1 MAASSGGSAP
11 AGRGGRSVRQRLLL
25 WLSLPLALFILI
37 DAWASYRSALDTA
50 QRAFDR
56 LLVTSAHA
64 LADLIRLEGGELQIT
79 LPHAALELY
88 DGGADVAG
96 RNDEVTRSRMVYRV
110 SYLNGDYLA
119 GERAVAPYEGLA
131 PVHPRYGARL
141 ALYGTQLAGE
151 PLRMAALW
159 QPVETHEGM
168 RYVVVQVGEPSAY
181 RDHIARDILW
191 QTLARQAVLLVAL
204 LVLVW
209 CVATVALRPLR
220 EFARRLEG
228 RAASDLEP
236 IAVVP
241 QTPQELLPVVGAF
254 NGLLQRAGGAQALQ
268 QRFVADASHQL
279 RTPLA
284 VLQLQAHAGLRGDVP
299 AHEALEQVA
308 ATTQRTGRVVQQ
320 LLTWNRAR
328 GGVPADQIA
337 PVDLCALLEDVAVE
351 LSPLLAAR
359 HQDFQLDAP
368 GPCPWTGPAWMVRE
382 IATNLLHNALNYTPD
397 GGALGVRLERGAGAG
412 PDAGAGAGAGAGG
425 ARAGVLITVHDDGP
439 GLSPQMQR
447 DLFMPFVTGDAR
459 GRGAG
464 LGLAICKDLAQACG
478 GRLTVANRL
487 RDGRVAGLDAALW
500 LPDQAHGGMG
510 DASASESRP

>member
-1 MAASSGGSAP
+1 VQRTPPVDSAAAAP
-11 AGRGGRSVRQRLLL
+11 PGARRGGRSVRQRLLL
-25 WLSLPLALFILI
+25 WLSLPVAVFILI
-37 DAWASYRSALDTA
+37 DAWASYRAALDTA

-64 LADLIRLEGGELQIT
+64 LADLIHLEGGELQIT

-88 DGGADVAG
+88 DGEADVAG
-96 RNDEVTRSRMVYRV
+96 HRGGEITRSRMVYRV

-131 PVHPRYGARL
+131 PVHPRYGVRL

-151 PLRMAALW
+151 PVRMAALW
-159 QPVETHEGM
+159 QPVETYEGL

-181 RDHIARDILW
+181 RDHIAQGILW

-209 CVATVALRPLR
+209 CVSTVALRPLR
-220 EFARRLEG
+220 VFARRLEG

-241 QTPQELLPVVGAF
+241 QTPQELLPVVNAF
-254 NGLLQRAGGAQALQ
+254 NGLLQRAGEAQALQ

-299 AHEALEQVA
+299 AREALEQVA

-328 GGVPADQIA
+328 VDVPADQLA
-337 PVDLCALLEDVAVE
+337 TLDLCVLVEDVAVE

-359 HQDFQLDAP
+359 HQDFQLEAVP
-368 GPCPWTGPAWMVRE
+368 PCPWTGPGWMVRE
-382 IATNLLHNALNYTPD
+382 VVTNLLHNALSYTPD
-397 GGALGVRLERGAGAG
+397 GGALGIRLERGGDG
-412 PDAGAGAGAGAGG
+412 I
-425 ARAGVLITVHDDGP
+425 RLTVHDNGP

-447 DLFMPFVTGDAR
+447 DLFVPFVSGDAR

-464 LGLAICKDLAQACG
+464 LGLAICKELAQACG
-478 GRLTVANRL
+478 GRLEVANRVEA
-487 RDGRVAGLDAALW
+487 GRVRGLDATLW
-500 LPDQAHGGMG
+500 LPA
-510 DASASESRP
+510 A

>member
-1 MAASSGGSAP
+1 MPEDAGAAGQDARV
-11 AGRGGRSVRQRLLL
+11 AGGRSVRQRLLL
-25 WLSLPLALFILI
+25 WLCVPLALFILI
-37 DAWASYRSALDTA
+37 DAWASYRAALDTA

-88 DGGADVAG
+88 DDEAGVAG
-96 RNDEVTRSRMVYRV
+96 RSNEVSRSRMVYRV
-110 SYLNGDYLA
+110 SYLNGEYLA
-119 GERAVAPYEGLA
+119 GERAVQPYHGLA

-141 ALYGTQLAGE
+141 ALYGTRLAGE
-151 PLRMAALW
+151 PVRMAALW
-159 QPVETHEGM
+159 QPVETHEGL

-220 EFARRLEG
+220 VFARRLES
-228 RAASDLEP
+228 RPAHDLEP

-241 QTPQELLPVVGAF
+241 QTPRELLPVVAAF
-254 NGLLQRAGGAQALQ
+254 NGLLQRAGDAQVLQ

-284 VLQLQAHAGLRGDVP
+284 VLQLHAHAGLCGDVP
-299 AHEALEQVA
+299 AREALEQVA
-308 ATTQRTGRVVQQ
+308 ATTQRTSRVVQQ

-328 GGVPADQIA
+328 AGLPADQIES
-337 PVDLCALLEDVAVE
+337 VDLCGLVEDVAVE

-359 HQDFQLDAP
+359 HQDFQLDAAH
-368 GPCPWTGPAWMVRE
+368 CPWTGPAWMVRE
-382 IATNLLHNALNYTPD
+382 IVTNLLHNALSYTPH
-397 GGALGVRLERGAGAG
+397 GGGLGVRLQCSAQ
-412 PDAGAGAGAGAGG
+412 
-425 ARAGVLITVHDDGP
+425 GVRITVHDEGP
-439 GLSPQMQR
+439 GLSPEMLSN
-447 DLFMPFVTGDAR
+447 LFVPFVTGAAH

-464 LGLAICKDLAQACG
+464 LGLAICKDLAQACS
-478 GRLTVANRL
+478 GRLEVANR
-487 RDGRVAGLDAALW
+487 RVLGIVKGLDATLW
-500 LPDQAHGGMG
+500 LPPASDVATPPKRVMDSVGGANG
-510 DASASESRP
+510 PTGSKSPP

>member
-1 MAASSGGSAP
+1 MDSQREPAAQPVPDAP
-11 AGRGGRSVRQRLLL
+11 GPARAAGPQRRGGRSVRQRLLL
-25 WLSLPLALFILI
+25 WLSLPLVLFVLV
-37 DAWASYRSALDTA
+37 DAWASYRAALDTA

-56 LLVTSAHA
+56 LLLTSAHA
-64 LADLIRLEGGELQIT
+64 LADLIRLERGELQIT

-88 DGGADVAG
+88 DGGTDLAG
-96 RNDEVTRSRMVYRV
+96 RGDEVTRSRMVYRV
-110 SYLNGDYLA
+110 SYLNGEYLA

-131 PVHPRYGARL
+131 QKHPRYGVRL

-159 QPVETHEGM
+159 QPVETHEGL

-191 QTLARQAVLLVAL
+191 QTLARQAVLLAAL

-220 EFARRLEG
+220 VFARRLEG
-228 RAASDLEP
+228 RAANDLEP

-254 NGLLQRAGGAQALQ
+254 NGLLQRAGDAQALQ

-284 VLQLQAHAGLRGDVP
+284 VLQLHAHAGLHGEVP
-299 AHEALEQVA
+299 AREALEQVA
-308 ATTQRTGRVVQQ
+308 ATTQRTSRVVQQ

-328 GGVPADQIA
+328 AGVPADQIDA
-337 PVDLCALLEDVAVE
+337 VDLCTLLEDVAVE

-359 HQDFQLDAP
+359 HQDFQLDAA
-368 GPCPWTGPAWMVRE
+368 PCPWTGPAWMVRE
-382 IATNLLHNALNYTPD
+382 IVTNLLHNALSYTPE
-397 GGALGVRLERGAGAG
+397 GGALGVKLVCGDGV
-412 PDAGAGAGAGAGG
+412 AGG
-425 ARAGVLITVHDDGP
+425 IGITVHDDGP
-439 GLSPQMQR
+439 GLSPQMQG
-447 DLFMPFVTGDAR
+447 DLFVPFVTGDAR

-464 LGLAICKDLAQACG
+464 LGLAICKELALACG
-478 GRLTVANRL
+478 GQLEVANRVVL
-487 RDGRVAGLDAALW
+487 GRVRGLDATLW
-500 LPDQAHGGMG
+500 LPDQAHGGAG
-510 DASASESRP
+510 WPTASKSRP